1 MDKHAVKD
9 LIFGGL
15 HELMKDRKFYHHSSV
30 GQNYSYWTDEGKEA
44 LAEYMQV
51 MSWKLKE
58 AEEADLKKRAKDM
71 TMNALKGENV

>member
-1 MDKHAVKD
+1 MDKSAVKD

-15 HELMKDRKFYHHSSV
+15 HELMKNRKFYRYSSIEY
-30 GQNYSYWTDEGKEA
+30 YSQWTDEGKEA

-58 AEEADLKKRAKDM
+58 AEEDDLNKRAKDM
-71 TMNALKGENV
+71 TINILKGESN